1 MPTSTVW
8 VGGLAPNITE
18 DMLDRHFARYG
29 RIKGLGLDRKRGYCM
44 VSFEHIAGSTFAHN
58 DLKERNL
65 FGKRVRVRG
74 AEAAPLLSLYITK
87 PFQQSHNG
95 KKILRS
101 FKVSVAFYRFF
112 FDFVN
117 LEALMRALT

>member
-65 FGKRVRVRG
+65 FGKRVRVCS
-74 AEAAPLLSLYITK
+74 AEAVCSLVSLYYETFSTISQRQK
-87 PFQQSHNG
+87 NPSVV
-95 KKILRS
+95 KKLCGFLQIFLPIL
-101 FKVSVAFYRFF
+101 
-112 FDFVN
+112 
-117 LEALMRALT
+117 

>member
-44 VSFEHIAGSTFAHN
+44 VSFEHIAGSTSAHN

-65 FGKRVRVRG
+65 FGKRCRVCTTIIILDNLNT
-74 AEAAPLLSLYITK
+74 AMQQFDNVPL
-87 PFQQSHNG
+87 
-95 KKILRS
+95 KKT
-101 FKVSVAFYRFF
+101 FF
-112 FDFVN
+112 T
-117 LEALMRALT
+117 EG